1 MVDHRTGALSPWYTN
16 HPDFGETHGSG
27 PPNGGNSGG
36 GAPKVMAL
44 DVMAPDVDVMAPDV
58 AALDGFSSMSSVI
71 TRAVTELLALEET
84 ELTTVLDGSAAATEI
99 RLGVIGN
106 YVDIEERCSL
116 STAGLCPTVA
126 SPDASTDPATVIIPC
141 SLSEAMVYLAPGD
154 TKSVH
159 QVDFADQL
167 DVVPH
172 KASAPMTA
180 EDVPADEQ
188 AANQEL
194 DFW

>member
-1 MVDHRTGALSPWYTN
+1 MSSTATQVETEQLASAEWNIPIFAQGGS
-16 HPDFGETHGSG
+16 FGGIPH
-27 PPNGGNSGG
+27 GGNPGG
-36 GAPKVMAL
+36 GAPN
-44 DVMAPDVDVMAPDV
+44 VMAPDV
-58 AALDGFSSMSSVI
+58 AASDGFSLMSSVI

-84 ELTTVLDGSAAATEI
+84 ELTTVLDGSAAATLI
-99 RLGVIGN
+99 CVRVLGN
-106 YVDIEERCSL
+106 YVNIQERCSL
-116 STAGLCPTVA
+116 STAGLYPIV
-126 SPDASTDPATVIIPC
+126 ASTDPVTVIVPC

>member
-1 MVDHRTGALSPWYTN
+1 MSSTATQVETEQLASAEWNIPIFAQGGS
-16 HPDFGETHGSG
+16 FGGIPH
-27 PPNGGNSGG
+27 GGNPGG
-36 GAPKVMAL
+36 GAPN
-44 DVMAPDVDVMAPDV
+44 VMAPDV
-58 AALDGFSSMSSVI
+58 AASDWFSLMSSVI